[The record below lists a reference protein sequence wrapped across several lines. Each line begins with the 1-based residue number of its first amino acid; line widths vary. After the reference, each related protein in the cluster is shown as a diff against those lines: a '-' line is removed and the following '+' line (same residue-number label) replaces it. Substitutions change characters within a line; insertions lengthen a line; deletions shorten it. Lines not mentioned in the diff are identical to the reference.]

1 MDYGGY
7 QNFLLVLPSDSAA
20 AIHADPQEWMFSDL
34 VFFDG
39 E

>member
-20 AIHADPQEWMFSDL
+20 AIHADPQE
-34 VFFDG
+34 
-39 E
+39 